1 MIRNF
6 SFLTLI
12 LLSNL
17 MFSCARK
24 ITEELVLVEKV
35 QKRKEK
41 ELVAVLDSLSLVKPK
56 TFYSK
61 LSVDFKDTTMGIS
74 FKTSLK
80 IVTDSAVNA
89 IITYAK
95 IPIVTAMIT
104 TDSITV
110 VNKRDKCF
118 ERETLSYIKEKFGI
132 DFTYQN
138 IEELFLGRPLD
149 YNTGQRYFIVHD
161 PYNYSISSHKKRDR
175 KRLDRKAKED
185 IIINYVLTKDAKDLS
200 RTTITIPSDYTEIIV
215 NYISRKAEKGIM
227 IPYEVQIGIKT
238 PRNNM
243 FIKLEYEKVEVN
255 EPQELLI
262 IIPEKYE
269 KCN

>member
-1 MIRNF
+1 M
-6 SFLTLI
+6 
-12 LLSNL
+12 
-17 MFSCARK
+17 
-24 ITEELVLVEKV
+24 TEEIVVAEKLH
-35 QKRKEK
+35 KRKEK
-41 ELVAVLDSLSLVKPK
+41 ELVAVLDSLALVKPK

-61 LSVDFKDTTMGIS
+61 LSVDFKDTTTNIS

-104 TDSITV
+104 TDSIIV

-118 ERETLSYIKEKFGI
+118 ERETLSYIKDKFGI

-149 YNTGQRYFIVHD
+149 YNVHD
-161 PYNYSISSHKKRDR
+161 PYNYSISSHKKRER
-175 KRLDRKAKED
+175 KRLDRKPKED
-185 IIINYVLTKDAKDLS
+185 IIINYILSKDAKNLS
-200 RTTITIPSDYTEIIV
+200 KTTIMSPSDSTEIV
-215 NYISRKAEKGIM
+215 VEYNSRKLVKNINV
-227 IPYEVQIGIKT
+227 PYEVVIKITT
-238 PRNNM
+238 PRNVM
-243 FIKLEYEKVEVN
+243 YIKLEYEKVEVD
-255 EPQELLI
+255 ESQELLI

>member
-1 MIRNF
+1 M
-6 SFLTLI
+6 
-12 LLSNL
+12 
-17 MFSCARK
+17 
-24 ITEELVLVEKV
+24 TEEIVVAEKLH
-35 QKRKEK
+35 KRKEK
-41 ELVAVLDSLSLVKPK
+41 ELVAVLDSLALVKPK

-61 LSVDFKDTTMGIS
+61 LSVDFKDTSTNIS

-104 TDSITV
+104 TDSIIV

-149 YNTGQRYFIVHD
+149 YNVDQKYFIVHD
-161 PYNYSISSHKKRDR
+161 PYNYSISSHKKRER
-175 KRLDRKAKED
+175 KRLDRKSKED
-185 IIINYVLTKDAKDLS
+185 IIINYILSNDARELS
-200 RTTITIPSDYTEIIV
+200 KTTIISPSDSTEIV
-215 NYISRKAEKGIM
+215 VDYKSRKLVKDINV
-227 IPYEVQIGIKT
+227 PYEVVIKIIT
-238 PRNNM
+238 PRNVM
-243 FIKLEYEKVEVN
+243 LIKLEYEKVEVN

>member
-1 MIRNF
+1 M
-6 SFLTLI
+6 
-12 LLSNL
+12 
-17 MFSCARK
+17 
-24 ITEELVLVEKV
+24 TEEIVVAEKLH
-35 QKRKEK
+35 KRKEK
-41 ELVAVLDSLSLVKPK
+41 ELVAVLDSLALVKPK

-61 LSVDFKDTTMGIS
+61 LSVDFKDTSTNIS

-104 TDSITV
+104 TDSIIV

-149 YNTGQRYFIVHD
+149 YNVDQKYFIVHD
-161 PYNYSISSHKKRDR
+161 PYNYSISSHKKRER
-175 KRLDRKAKED
+175 KRLDRKSKED
-185 IIINYVLTKDAKDLS
+185 IIINYILSNDAKELS
-200 RTTITIPSDYTEIIV
+200 KTTIISPSDSTEIV
-215 NYISRKAEKGIM
+215 VDYKSRKLVKDINV
-227 IPYEVQIGIKT
+227 PYEVVIKIIT
-238 PRNNM
+238 PRNVM
-243 FIKLEYEKVEVN
+243 LIKLEYEKVEVN

>member
-1 MIRNF
+1 MSRYFN
-6 SFLTLI
+6 
-12 LLSNL
+12 LLLFIFGASML
-17 MFSCARK
+17 FSCARK
-24 ITEELVLVEKV
+24 LTEEIVVQERV

-61 LSVDFKDTTMGIS
+61 LSVDFKDSKTNIS

-104 TDSITV
+104 TDSIIV
-110 VNKRDKCF
+110 VNKKDKCF
-118 ERETLSYIKEKFGI
+118 ERETLSYIKEKFGV

-149 YNTGQRYFIVHD
+149 YNVDQKYFVDHN
-161 PYNYSISSHKKRDR
+161 PYNYSISSHKKRER
-175 KRLDRKAKED
+175 KRLDRKPKED
-185 IIINYVLTKDAKDLS
+185 IVINYILTKDAKELQK
-200 RTTITIPSDYTEIIV
+200 TTIISPSDSTEISV
-215 NYISRKAEKGIM
+215 EYISRKLVKEIM
-227 IPYEVQIGIKT
+227 VPYEVHINIKT
-238 PRNNM
+238 PRNTM
-243 FIKLEYEKVEVN
+243 FIKLNYEKPEID
-255 EPQELLI
+255 EPQELI
-262 IIPEKYE
+262 IVIPEKYG

>member
-1 MIRNF
+1 M
-6 SFLTLI
+6 
-12 LLSNL
+12 
-17 MFSCARK
+17 
-24 ITEELVLVEKV
+24 TEEIVVAEKL

-41 ELVAVLDSLSLVKPK
+41 ELVSILDSLALVKPK

-61 LSVDFKDTTMGIS
+61 LSVDFKDTTTNIS

-104 TDSITV
+104 TDSIIV

-118 ERETLSYIKEKFGI
+118 ERETLSYIKDKFGI

-149 YNTGQRYFIVHD
+149 YNVDQKYFIVHD
-161 PYNYSISSHKKRDR
+161 PYNYSISSHKKRER
-175 KRLDRKAKED
+175 KRLDRKPKED
-185 IIINYVLTKDAKDLS
+185 IIINYILSKDAKNLS
-200 RTTITIPSDYTEIIV
+200 KTTIMSPSDSTEIV
-215 NYISRKAEKGIM
+215 VEYNSRKLVKNINV
-227 IPYEVQIGIKT
+227 PDEVVIKITT
-238 PRNNM
+238 PRNVM
-243 FIKLEYEKVEVN
+243 YIKLEYEKVEVD
-255 EPQELLI
+255 ESQELLI

>member
-1 MIRNF
+1 MNRNF
-6 SFLTLI
+6 SFLSLL
-12 LLSNL
+12 LLSSL
-17 MFSCARK
+17 LFSCARK
-24 ITEELVLVEKV
+24 MTEEIVVAEKL

-41 ELVAVLDSLSLVKPK
+41 ELVAVLDSLALVKPK

-61 LSVDFKDTTMGIS
+61 LSVDFKDTSTNIS

-104 TDSITV
+104 TDSIIV

-149 YNTGQRYFIVHD
+149 YNVDQKYFNVHD
-161 PYNYSISSHKKRDR
+161 PYNYRISSHKKRER
-175 KRLDRKAKED
+175 KRLDRKPKED
-185 IIINYVLTKDAKDLS
+185 IIINYILSKDAKNLS
-200 RTTITIPSDYTEIIV
+200 KTTIMSPSDSTEIV
-215 NYISRKAEKGIM
+215 VEYNSRKLVKNINV
-227 IPYEVQIGIKT
+227 PYEVVIKITT
-238 PRNNM
+238 PRNVM
-243 FIKLEYEKVEVN
+243 YIKLEYEKVEVD

>member
-1 MIRNF
+1 MNRNF
-6 SFLTLI
+6 S
-12 LLSNL
+12 LLSL
-17 MFSCARK
+17 LLLSSMLFSCARK
-24 ITEELVLVEKV
+24 MTEEIVVAEKL

-41 ELVAVLDSLSLVKPK
+41 ELVAVLDSLALVKPK

-61 LSVDFKDTTMGIS
+61 LSVDFKDTSTNIS

-104 TDSITV
+104 TDSIIV

-118 ERETLSYIKEKFGI
+118 ERETLSYIKDKFGI

-149 YNTGQRYFIVHD
+149 YNVDQKYFVVHD
-161 PYNYSISSHKKRDR
+161 PYNYSISSHKKRER
-175 KRLDRKAKED
+175 KRLDRKPKED
-185 IIINYVLTKDAKDLS
+185 IVINYILSKDAKELS
-200 RTTITIPSDYTEIIV
+200 KTTITSPSDSTEIIV
-215 NYISRKAEKGIM
+215 DYNSRKLVKNINV
-227 IPYEVQIGIKT
+227 PYEVVIQITT
-238 PRNNM
+238 PRNVM
-243 FIKLEYEKVEVN
+243 YIKLEYEKVEVD